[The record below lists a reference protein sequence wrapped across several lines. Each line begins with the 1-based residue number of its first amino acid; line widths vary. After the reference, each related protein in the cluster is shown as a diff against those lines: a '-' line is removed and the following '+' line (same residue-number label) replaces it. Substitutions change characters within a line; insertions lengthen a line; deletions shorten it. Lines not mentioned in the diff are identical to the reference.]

1 MTVKFMYNGIKV
13 DGKLY
18 KAWYSDT
25 ATVDMPTGTITIYG
39 KNYISFPDIPDL
51 VAENDSDIMT
61 DYFENDRIRVT
72 PDSIHY
78 NAVREALI
86 KSREHDAKIYG
97 GKR

>member
-1 MTVKFMYNGIKV
+1 MYNGIKV

-51 VAENDSDIMT
+51 EVENDSDIMT

-86 KSREHDAKIYG
+86 KSREHDAKKYG
-97 GKR
+97 RR